1 LTARSLIVI
10 RVYNSIIIIQNDTK
24 ILTSLPQ
31 VKYWRAMEGHAS
43 RDLLAE
49 RLMSRRLS
57 EEIESI
63 VTGAHTDTS
72 TIAGLRRTQQ
82 QLQQQVANLQLAL
95 EQQREDALR
104 KEQQLLSDYKR
115 ALKLNA
121 SGDPRYA
128 VSCARL
134 ESTSHPGLAQV
145 LAVGCGAV

>member
-1 LTARSLIVI
+1 
-10 RVYNSIIIIQNDTK
+10 
-24 ILTSLPQ
+24 
-31 VKYWRAMEGHAS
+31 MEGHAS

-82 QLQQQVANLQLAL
+82 QLQQQVEHLQLAL

-121 SGDPRYA
+121 SGDPRCWMA
-128 VSCARL
+128 CTRCMIA
-134 ESTSHPGLAQV
+134 
-145 LAVGCGAV
+145 